1 MLPTTPR
8 ETIRSL
14 GIGTNIRGRSAPER
28 PMGPL
33 LQRVIMGANKMRLA
47 HPLRKAALAMAVVA
61 AVFAAPGQGRALE
74 LGLTPSNVVGLWT
87 NVNEALLATA
97 RVVSNDSVWLA
108 QVAELAPGTF
118 EGKKPSDVLQRV
130 TEFRT
135 KLNRLREGFGLK
147 ETDSNVKFDGTI
159 TPSVVFLKSGEV
171 LNGLVDWII
180 RNTSDQQLVSQ
191 FYTDRQIQGMTPS
204 DAFGFVDLATRRL
217 DQIIAK
223 AGA

>member
-1 MLPTTPR
+1 
-8 ETIRSL
+8 
-14 GIGTNIRGRSAPER
+14 
-28 PMGPL
+28 
-33 LQRVIMGANKMRLA
+33 MRLA
-47 HPLRKAALAMAVVA
+47 HPLRKAVLAVAVVVV
-61 AVFAAPGQGRALE
+61 VFAAPGQGRALE

-97 RVVSNDSVWLA
+97 RVVSNDPVWQDKITA
-108 QVAELAPGTF
+108 MTPGTF
-118 EGKKPSDVLQRV
+118 EGKKPSDVLERV

-147 ETDSNVKFDGTI
+147 KTGSNVKFDGTI

-180 RNTSDQQLVSQ
+180 RNTSEQQLVSQ
-191 FYTDRQIQGMTPS
+191 FYADRQIKGMTPS
-204 DAFGFVDLATRRL
+204 DAFGFVDLAARRL

>member
-1 MLPTTPR
+1 MKFAY
-8 ETIRSL
+8 SL
-14 GIGTNIRGRSAPER
+14 RT
-28 PMGPL
+28 
-33 LQRVIMGANKMRLA
+33 
-47 HPLRKAALAMAVVA
+47 AALTVILLIGGAGL
-61 AVFAAPGQGRALE
+61 PGQARALE

-97 RVVSNDSVWLA
+97 RVVSNDTVWLA
-108 QVAELAPGTF
+108 KVTEMTPGTF
-118 EGKKPSDVLQRV
+118 EGKKPSDVLERV

-135 KLNRLREGFGLK
+135 KLNRLRGGFGLK

-159 TPSVVFLKSGEV
+159 TPTVVFLNSGEV

-180 RNTSDQQLVSQ
+180 RNTGEQQLVSQ
-191 FYTDRQIQGMTPS
+191 FYTDRQIKGKTPS
-204 DAFGFVDLATRRL
+204 DAFGFVDLAARRL